1 MVNVPMGVWENFSG
15 KKKKI
20 RILYYIAGVGLRA
33 ADPSIGVRTSSPVH
47 CKIMNGNVLVGGERV
62 LVGRGYRNRT
72 VKIRG

>member
-15 KKKKI
+15 KKKKFESCI
-20 RILYYIAGVGLRA
+20 ILQGWVGRA